1 MALRVAFQTAM
12 RAAAVE
18 MLEDFKADVGINL
31 QIYPGR
37 PRSIHPPT
45 AFVDSIDET
54 LVSRLVNLRER
65 HPQVQVLVLHG
76 NFDSADTVAQR
87 DAFVDGFLDWCA
99 DNYHAAGATTLLE
112 PVATVD
118 IPNYAPDWLGPS
130 DRPTVIYYATQ
141 ITLEGYVQG

>member
-18 MLEDFKADVGINL
+18 LLEDFKADVGINL

-45 AFVDSIDET
+45 AFIDSIDET
-54 LVSRLVNLRER
+54 LRSVLVNLRER

-76 NFDSADTVAQR
+76 AFDAADTVAQR
-87 DAFVDGFLDWCA
+87 DAFVDGFLDWAA
-99 DNYHAAGATTLLE
+99 DRYHAAGATTLLE
-112 PVATVD
+112 PVATTD
-118 IPNYAPDWLGPS
+118 IPNYAPDWLRTDSP
-130 DRPTVIYYATQ
+130 PIFYATQ